1 MFVAH
6 ALGTAN
12 ISLVLAFAPTLQQH
26 LHLEVASFGLAVS
39 CYYAAQTVAA
49 LPSGWLVDRFGM
61 RSSLIAAQILLAA
74 GMGQIAIARGWLSL
88 SAGLVLCGFGY
99 ALINP
104 ATARGVLAWFDKRNR
119 ATAMGIKQTGVPIG
133 AAGIAAISGLV
144 AEQWRLL
151 AIAMS
156 VAMLLGAVLF
166 RAFFERAEENE
177 PRNILRDIRRAAVQR
192 RLVVINLG
200 GCLYNVAFGSVLAY
214 IVTYAYEE
222 LGTTIVG
229 AGLLIA
235 VIQGASAVARIL
247 WGIAGDAIPGNGRVV
262 GLVTCGVLGAVGLMA
277 LPYATSI
284 AHLNLL
290 AVALGLT
297 VGGFGSL
304 AQTHAVESVRT
315 DLAGAAVG
323 FNSLLLTSGMMIGPA
338 LFAYVINVGGYAL
351 AFCSMAIALL
361 IGAAL
366 FLGSGRLAEGK

>member
-39 CYYAAQTVAA
+39 SYYAAQTVAA
-49 LPSGWLVDRFGM
+49 LPSGWIVDRFGM
-61 RSSLIAAQILLAA
+61 RSSLIAAHFLLAA
-74 GMGQIAIARGWLSL
+74 GMGQIAIAGGWLSL

-104 ATARGVLAWFDKRNR
+104 ATARGVLTWFDNRHR

-133 AAGIAAISGLV
+133 AAGIAVISGLV

-166 RAFFERAEENE
+166 RAFFERAGENE
-177 PRNILRDIRRAAVQR
+177 PRNILRDIRRAVVQR

-200 GCLYNVAFGSVLAY
+200 GCLYNVAFGGLLAY
-214 IVTYAYEE
+214 IVTYAYDE
-222 LGTTIVG
+222 LGTTIVA

-235 VIQGASAVARIL
+235 VVQGASAVARIL

-262 GLVTCGVLGAVGLMA
+262 GLVTCGVLGAAGLMA
-277 LPYATSI
+277 LPHATSI

-290 AVALGLT
+290 AVVLGLT

-338 LFAYVINVGGYAL
+338 LFASLINVGGYAL
-351 AFCSMAIALL
+351 AFYSMAIALL
-361 IGAAL
+361 VGAAL
-366 FLGSGRLAEGK
+366 FLGSGRLAEGA